1 MLGEVQRYEE
11 GHRQQLA
18 VVGQQYSL
26 LATVPQHLPCSLWYA
41 AEQSPPGEQHFWH
54 GLSGSVAPL
63 FWADA
68 VETTSSAS
76 RDWRRAFAIRLG
88 KISSF
93 TTHQHANG
101 EDKFTRYGSPL
112 NLMMVTFLSCMIRV

>member
-18 VVGQQYSL
+18 VVGQQYPW

-54 GLSGSVAPL
+54 GSFGSVAPL

-68 VETTSSAS
+68 VETTSSGS

-88 KISSF
+88 KISSQDMDP
-93 TTHQHANG
+93 H
-101 EDKFTRYGSPL
+101 
-112 NLMMVTFLSCMIRV
+112 